1 MSYKNTLTM
10 LILLIMNQWIAGQQF
25 EDIQKISRSY
35 KAVAGMRIDINNKY
49 GSVLV
54 SAWDKD
60 SVRIEITR
68 RVSEKNE
75 DRFNKIKSNIDFK
88 FSATSNQVVAE
99 TVFGDKYSSM
109 YQSVKEATNYLAA
122 AESRSKIDYKI
133 YVPTHINI
141 NIINKYGDVAIPS
154 VTGSVNVNLSNG
166 NLQMRDINGTA
177 TLNLAFG
184 DAQIKSI
191 KGATATL
198 NFVNLNLEQSD
209 NLAVDSKSSNISLS
223 EIGTVKLTSRRDQI
237 KVLSANT
244 LSCDAYFTKLSV
256 MQLKQSASLKLTYG
270 ELTELT
276 SSGGFQQID
285 IISTACDINL
295 KLLSPLPYSAL
306 LQGPAASL
314 HLPEHLKAESTDY
327 QKTVGSTPTRF
338 IFQKRGVE
346 DKVRINIS
354 DAELNILHQ

>member
-10 LILLIMNQWIAGQQF
+10 LILLIMSQWIAGQQF

-35 KAVAGMRIDINNKY
+35 KAVAGMRVDINNKY

-88 FSATSNQVVAE
+88 FSATATQVVAE

-133 YVPTHINI
+133 YVPTHINL

-184 DAQIKSI
+184 DAQIKSA
-191 KGATATL
+191 KSATATI
-198 NFVNLNLEQSD
+198 NFVNLNIEQCG
-209 NLAVDSKSSNISLS
+209 NLTVDSKSSNVSMS
-223 EIGTVKLTSRRDQI
+223 EIETVKLTSRRDQI
-237 KVLSANT
+237 KVLSTNN

-256 MQLKQSASLKLTYG
+256 MQLKQSASMKLTYG

-276 SSGGFQQID
+276 VSGGFQQLD
-285 IISTACDINL
+285 LVSTSCDINL
-295 KLLSPLPYSAL
+295 KLLSPLPYSAFI
-306 LQGPAASL
+306 QGPAASL
-314 HLPEHLKAESTDY
+314 HLPETLKAEHADY
-327 QKTVGSTPTRF
+327 QKTVASAPARF
-338 IFQKRGVE
+338 IFQKRGIE
-346 DKVRINIS
+346 DKIRINIS